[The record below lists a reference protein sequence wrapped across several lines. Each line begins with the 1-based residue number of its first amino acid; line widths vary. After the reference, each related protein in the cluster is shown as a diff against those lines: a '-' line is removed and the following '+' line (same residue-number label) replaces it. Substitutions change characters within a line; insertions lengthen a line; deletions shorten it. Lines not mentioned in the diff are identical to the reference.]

1 MVDLVK
7 IRKKAKKGAAA
18 GEQAASGES
27 SASERT
33 AASGERD
40 TPVIPSVSEG
50 PGREGAAQHD
60 ETEEGER
67 AAASVEQQGASSEQP
82 PASSAQRPAT
92 SESKLDRFKEE
103 AGKRREGF
111 ISTETVAA
119 TGELLE
125 LLTFHIAGEQYALDI
140 EHIVEIVPPREAT
153 RVPNADES
161 IVGVISLRGTI
172 VTIVDVHRRLHHGPA
187 VSERQRDGAGSPDA
201 RVVVVQYG
209 NETIG
214 FVVDRVQRVVKVDRA
229 AVEPHPVVHSS
240 EQSEAIRGVFRQAN
254 ALTILLDFDKLL
266 DARHGTH
273 L

>member
-7 IRKKAKKGAAA
+7 IRKKAKKNAAA
-18 GEQAASGES
+18 GEQEAASG
-27 SASERT
+27 SAGERET
-33 AASGERD
+33 ASGSAGERETASGSAGEREAASGERQTALSD
-40 TPVIPSVSEG
+40 QRTATS
-50 PGREGAAQHD
+50 D
-60 ETEEGER
+60 
-67 AAASVEQQGASSEQP
+67 
-82 PASSAQRPAT
+82 QRPAI

-111 ISTETVAA
+111 ISSETAAA

-125 LLTFHIAGEQYALDI
+125 LLTFHIAGEQYAIDI

-153 RVPNADES
+153 RVPNADDS
-161 IVGVISLRGTI
+161 IVGIISLRGTI
-172 VTIVDVHRRLHHGPA
+172 VTIVDVRRRLRH
-187 VSERQRDGAGSPDA
+187 GSPAAGRPRGAAAPEA

-209 NETIG
+209 SETVG
-214 FVVDRVQRVVKVDRA
+214 FEVDRVLRVVKVDRA

>member
-7 IRKKAKKGAAA
+7 IRKKAKKSATAGDQEAASSERDTSVIQSGSEGAGRESGAQPEAKA
-18 GEQAASGES
+18 GERE
-27 SASERT
+27 
-33 AASGERD
+33 AASGEREVATSD
-40 TPVIPSVSEG
+40 
-50 PGREGAAQHD
+50 
-60 ETEEGER
+60 
-67 AAASVEQQGASSEQP
+67 
-82 PASSAQRPAT
+82 QRPAT
-92 SESKLDRFKEE
+92 TESKLARFKEE

-111 ISTETVAA
+111 ISSETAAA

-153 RVPNADES
+153 RVPNADDS
-161 IVGVISLRGTI
+161 IVGIISLRGTI
-172 VTIVDVHRRLHHGPA
+172 VTIVDVRRRLRHGSSAADRP
-187 VSERQRDGAGSPDA
+187 RGAAAPEA

-209 NETIG
+209 SETVG
-214 FVVDRVQRVVKVDRA
+214 FEVDRVLRVVKVDRA

-266 DARHGTH
+266 DARHGTY